1 MRLHRMSSCG
11 LVMLLALSCSG
22 TPEGTISIVT
32 GEETDVF
39 TRAPAA
45 VALVT
50 EKIATDGTRTE
61 IARAELPVDTVKLG
75 DQQRTDVGALAI
87 AGLDA
92 TGATVVRGETLFVQ
106 WGALQDATLEV
117 FVQRTGELAR
127 MPRGPAAFDPTAAT
141 MIAGRYVLAANG
153 TATMI
158 YDLLALKPLASSP
171 VLPRPAKSLAS
182 VGTAVL
188 VIDDEGATT
197 FDLSDGSSYTLEPPT
212 GGTFREIAGGSR
224 VEAPDGTQYIVGA
237 TRLTGGPTA
246 RVFVIDPEGKG
257 SFAGLTA
264 PREGAC
270 ATFVEGRGLV
280 VIGEEIVILVFVG
293 RLGLV
298 VIGGDQAAA
307 GAEVLAP
314 GASLATPLPFPA
326 DPVKGCGATTLDP
339 GHVAVAGGSAESAPV
354 RVLDLACTTGC
365 APAAWP
371 DTVPL
376 VRAEALTIA
385 ADAAFILGDD
395 ASGATHAYRASA
407 TGTREIPLRVPRRG
421 ARLLPTATGA
431 FTVIGGAAG
440 IEQYLD

>member
-1 MRLHRMSSCG
+1 
-11 LVMLLALSCSG
+11 MLLALSCSG

-45 VALVT
+45 VTLVT
-50 EKIATDGTRTE
+50 EK

-127 MPRGPAAFDPTAAT
+127 MPRGRAAFDPTAAT

-182 VGTAVL
+182 GGTAVL

-280 VIGEEIVILVFVG
+280 VIG
-293 RLGLV
+293 
-298 VIGGDQAAA
+298 GDQAAA

-326 DPVKGCGATTLDP
+326 

>member
-45 VALVT
+45 VTPVP

-61 IARAELPVDTVKLG
+61 TARAELPVDTVKLG

-197 FDLSDGSSYTLEPPT
+197 FYLSDGSSYTLEPPT

-270 ATFVEGRGLV
+270 ATFVEGR
-280 VIGEEIVILVFVG
+280 
-293 RLGLV
+293 GLV